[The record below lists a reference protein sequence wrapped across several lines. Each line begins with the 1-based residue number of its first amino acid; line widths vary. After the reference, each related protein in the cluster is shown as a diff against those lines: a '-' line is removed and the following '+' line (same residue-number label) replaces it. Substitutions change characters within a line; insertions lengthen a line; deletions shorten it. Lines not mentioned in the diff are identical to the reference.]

1 MCFGLGT
8 LSDTAL
14 IRYSS
19 SLFIA
24 VGKRHPV
31 PSANLL
37 FLNEKQIA
45 QGISCTV
52 EDVPLKSVDGDLR
65 RSTKRCRG
73 WHEQARPQ

>member
-1 MCFGLGT
+1 MRSGLGA

-24 VGKRHPV
+24 VGKRHPA

-37 FLNEKQIA
+37 FLNGKQLV
-45 QGISCTV
+45 QVISCTV
-52 EDVPLKSVDGDLR
+52 EDVLLKSVDGNLR
-65 RSTKRCRG
+65 RSTKGCRG
-73 WHEQARPQ
+73 WHEQARQQ